1 MTALEHELQS
11 LEANYAKQFGEVES
25 EEEEEDDDE
34 AAADASSEEIIDG
47 EGGAEADDYNLV
59 LDDALYCVACDK
71 GFKSEK
77 A

>member
-11 LEANYAKQFGEVES
+11 LEANYAKQFGEEES
-25 EEEEEDDDE
+25 EEEDDE
-34 AAADASSEEIIDG
+34 AAADASSEEIIGG
-47 EGGAEADDYNLV
+47 EGGAEADDYDLV

-71 GFKSEK
+71 GFKSDK